1 MFVMNYNESLSTVCI
16 LNTGSLF
23 WTITSGMYWM
33 YTQWTGFIY
42 TPGSGSALKWK
53 RGNAPRLLLNFGTDE
68 DLFWCYS
75 VSGGA
80 LQIGDRVIVA
90 SSMAGTKT
98 GTLRYLGPADFAKG
112 EWAGIELDAPLGE
125 NRTF

>member
-1 MFVMNYNESLSTVCI
+1 MLY
-16 LNTGSLF
+16 G
-23 WTITSGMYWM
+23 
-33 YTQWTGFIY
+33 
-42 TPGSGSALKWK
+42 
-53 RGNAPRLLLNFGTDE
+53 
-68 DLFWCYS
+68 S

-125 NRTF
+125 NFFCILLTMVTAIESLIWRCSLSSVHRTVVWR

>member
-1 MFVMNYNESLSTVCI
+1 MLY
-16 LNTGSLF
+16 G
-23 WTITSGMYWM
+23 
-33 YTQWTGFIY
+33 
-42 TPGSGSALKWK
+42 
-53 RGNAPRLLLNFGTDE
+53 
-68 DLFWCYS
+68 S

-112 EWAGIELDAPLGE
+112 EWAGIELDAPLGKKFLYFISVADPDPRSGAFLTPGSGIRDE
-125 NRTF
+125 

>member
-1 MFVMNYNESLSTVCI
+1 
-16 LNTGSLF
+16 
-23 WTITSGMYWM
+23 
-33 YTQWTGFIY
+33 
-42 TPGSGSALKWK
+42 
-53 RGNAPRLLLNFGTDE
+53 
-68 DLFWCYS
+68 

-125 NRTF
+125 NFLYFNHHESLILSCSLSSVYHTHLL